1 MLDERKH
8 LERKIERK
16 FFKKHLM
23 IYRNNKTNLETINS
37 VRAETQKIKESLIDM
52 FSREGTCG
60 TRKTALV
67 FWTSQNTVS
76 RDSAQ
81 AH

>member
-1 MLDERKH
+1 MKENIYK
-8 LERKIERK
+8 EKERK

-23 IYRNNKTNLETINS
+23 SYRNNKTNLETINS